1 AVPAMVQAFSCL
13 HSGWMAA
20 SVAILLSP
28 MNFLSPP
35 IREDQ
40 VVQWNP
46 WEPSGNFQFRPWK
59 KRAHISHAE
68 IGDRNYLLGNLQHA
82 PELSRFE
89 DTHPSDADA
98 FAASRQPQILN
109 GAAGAIDIGLTNR
122 VPSQDVRSIAR
133 RIAGNAEIDRRIQ
146 NAFELQLRVEFAF
159 LSFENFAGGCIG

>member
-1 AVPAMVQAFSCL
+1 MKSGPHLKGCIVSPRFPSAAMIESVTVVLPTPLAVPAMVKPFGCL

-40 VVQWNP
+40 VIQWNP

-89 DTHPSDADA
+89 DTHPSD
-98 FAASRQPQILN
+98 
-109 GAAGAIDIGLTNR
+109 
-122 VPSQDVRSIAR
+122 
-133 RIAGNAEIDRRIQ
+133 
-146 NAFELQLRVEFAF
+146 
-159 LSFENFAGGCIG
+159 